1 MDTVWSKTTLK
12 VRHQLSSAEGKT
24 ITQQGMA
31 DLLGYSKISIA
42 RWEGGGRQP
51 DTGMK
56 IILTLLSEDP
66 RFITV
71 IRRIVQQIK
80 PTN

>member
-1 MDTVWSKTTLK
+1 MDTAWSKTVLK

-42 RWEGGGRQP
+42 RWEGGVRQP